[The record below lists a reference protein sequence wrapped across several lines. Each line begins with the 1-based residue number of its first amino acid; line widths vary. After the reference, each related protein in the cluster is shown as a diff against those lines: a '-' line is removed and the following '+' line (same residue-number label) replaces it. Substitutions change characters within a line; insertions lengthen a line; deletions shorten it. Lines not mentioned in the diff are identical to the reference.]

1 MYTKK
6 TYSNNVIRIGGFA
19 INTTYEILPDIF
31 YVGGSDRRIERFENM
46 FPLPHGVA
54 YNSYLIVDEKTA
66 LLDTVDA
73 AISAEYI
80 ENILYV
86 LKGRP
91 LDYLV
96 INHMEPDHCANIEEI
111 LRRFPDVKVIG
122 NTKTFQFFRQ
132 YYTMDMSDNCI
143 EVKEGQEINLGNHT
157 LRFYM
162 APMVHWPEVMV
173 TYETT
178 KGILFSADAFGAF
191 GAISGNIFADQVEYD
206 SFYLDEARRYYTN
219 IVGRYGNQVQAL
231 FKKLSGLDIKMI
243 CALHGHI
250 WRGDMI
256 PFILDKYDKW
266 SRYIP
271 EKKGVVLAYGSMYGN
286 TENAVNALA
295 AKLAQRGIEDI
306 RVYDVSKTHPSYI
319 IADIFKYSHV
329 VFAAPTYNMNLYF
342 PMDALLRELAVLN
355 ISNRKVALI
364 GNHTWA
370 SAALKI
376 MTEMINNMK
385 DMELIGPPLDI
396 KSSLRENREQELDDL
411 ADAIYKSMQD

>member
-1 MYTKK
+1 
-6 TYSNNVIRIGGFA
+6 
-19 INTTYEILPDIF
+19 
-31 YVGGSDRRIERFENM
+31 M
-46 FPLPHGVA
+46 FPLPNGVA
-54 YNSYLIVDEKTA
+54 YNSYLIIDEKTA

-86 LKGRP
+86 LNGRS

-122 NTKTFQFFRQ
+122 NPKIFQFFRQ
-132 YYTMDMSDNCI
+132 YYTMDMSKNTV
-143 EVKEGQEINLGNHT
+143 EVKEGQEINLGQHT

-173 TYETT
+173 TYETS

-191 GAISGNIFADQVEYD
+191 GAISGNIFADQVDYD

-231 FKKLSGLDIKMI
+231 FKKLSGLEINMI

-250 WRGDMI
+250 WRGEMI
-256 PFILDKYDKW
+256 PYIMDKYNKW
-266 SRYIP
+266 STYQP
-271 EKKGVVLAYGSMYGN
+271 EKKGVVLAYASMYGN

-306 RVYDVSKTHPSYI
+306 RVYDVSKTHLSYI
-319 IADIFKYSHV
+319 ISDIFKYSNV
-329 VFAAPTYNMNLYF
+329 VFASPTYNMHLYF
-342 PMDALLRELAVLN
+342 PMDSLLRELAVLN
-355 ISNRKVALI
+355 ISNRKVSLI

-370 SAALKI
+370 SAALKN
-376 MTEMINNMK
+376 MTELVSKLNNV
-385 DMELIGPPLDI
+385 EIVGTPIDI
-396 KSSLRENREQELDDL
+396 KSTLREDREKELDDM
-411 ADAIYKSMQD
+411 ADAIYQSLLD

>member
-1 MYTKK
+1 
-6 TYSNNVIRIGGFA
+6 
-19 INTTYEILPDIF
+19 
-31 YVGGSDRRIERFENM
+31 M

-80 ENILYV
+80 ENILHV
-86 LKGRP
+86 LNGRQ

-111 LRRFPDVKVIG
+111 LRRFPNVKVIG

-132 YYTMDMSDNCI
+132 YYTMDMSANCI
-143 EVKEGQEINLGNHT
+143 EVKEGQEINLGKYN

-219 IVGRYGNQVQAL
+219 IVGRYGTQVQAL

-250 WRGDMI
+250 WRGEMI
-256 PFILDKYDKW
+256 PYILDKYNKW
-266 SRYIP
+266 STYEP

-295 AKLAQRGIEDI
+295 AKLSQRGIQDI
-306 RVYDVSKTHPSYI
+306 RVYDISKTHPSYI
-319 IADIFKYSHV
+319 ISDIFKYSHV

-342 PMDALLRELAVLN
+342 PMDSLLRELAVLN
-355 ISNRKVALI
+355 ISNRKVSLI

-376 MTEMINNMK
+376 MIEMINNMK
-385 DMELIGPPLDI
+385 NMEIVGTPIDI
-396 KSSLRENREQELDDL
+396 KSSLREDREQELDDL